1 MKMKMKRNFDADLI
15 PETVTHKVLEN
26 WLDDTLYH
34 QKGKRKGQ
42 LKSKSTSDA
51 NRSAL
56 IWFCDSRKINIEE
69 FKVESMAFLRGHK
82 NQLAVLKEQGKIDA
96 KEGKDVLTFEG
107 YRSLSFIAVKS
118 DSNFSA
124 FGFSTCLEFDVSIC
138 YNRIFATFS
147 FFLGW

>member
-1 MKMKMKRNFDADLI
+1 
-15 PETVTHKVLEN
+15 LEN

-51 NRSAL
+51 NKSAL

-69 FKVESMAFLRGHK
+69 SKVESMAFLRGHK

-96 KEGKDVLTFEG
+96 KEGKDVLPFEG
-107 YRSLSFIAVKS
+107 YRSIS
-118 DSNFSA
+118 
-124 FGFSTCLEFDVSIC
+124 
-138 YNRIFATFS
+138 
-147 FFLGW
+147 